1 VKYDLLIAAGHI
13 EDPARGLGGPGY
25 VATTGN
31 RIALAAIETEGGEA
45 PPAQR
50 RLDYP
55 DGVLLP
61 GLVDMHAHP
70 AIEDSKYG
78 IDPDEHFLPRGSTT
92 VMSQGDAGARNWPR
106 YRERVI
112 EGSRTRVRMAI
123 NLAASGESN
132 SGFSLGDPAEADV
145 NACVE
150 AIRDGGDLIW
160 GIAINVAEAVC
171 GDSDP
176 REMLRRAIQVGEAT
190 DRPLLV
196 GTRHDEDFPLDEV
209 LEQLRPGDVVTY
221 CLHGL
226 VDRIARDGRVLDCVW
241 QARERGVLF
250 DSGHGMGSFDFEV
263 AETAIKE
270 GFLPDTIST
279 DQYRRHV
286 GSNPQHDLPLTVSK
300 LLAAGMRADDAWP
313 RITSRP
319 AELLGLA
326 GEVGTLAP
334 GACADLVIL
343 TEGSE
348 TVALRDVSGNERP
361 GRIWSAAAVVR
372 DGEVITPLAGW
383 RPSGILDASGR
394 VACLSPD
401 APQSRFLTNPQASA
415 RVPP

>member
-1 VKYDLLIAAGHI
+1 MEYDLLIAAGRI
-13 EDPARGLGGPGY
+13 EDPARRLGGPGY
-25 VATTGN
+25 VATSGD
-31 RIALAAIETEGGEA
+31 RIAITAIGPDADEVPEA
-45 PPAQR
+45 GRQ
-50 RLDYP
+50 LDFP
-55 DGVLLP
+55 DGLLLP

-78 IDPDEHFLPRGSTT
+78 IDPDVHFLPRGSTT
-92 VMSQGDAGARNWPR
+92 VMSQGDAGARNWAR
-106 YRERVI
+106 YRERLI
-112 EGSRTRVRMAI
+112 DRARTRVRMAI
-123 NLAASGESN
+123 NLSASGESN
-132 SGFSLGDPAEADV
+132 PGFSLGDLAEADV
-145 NACVE
+145 DACVS
-150 AIRDGGDLIW
+150 AIRDGGELIW

-171 GDSDP
+171 GDCDP
-176 REMLRRAIQVGEAT
+176 REMLRRAIQAGEAT

-196 GTRHDEDFPLDEV
+196 GTRHADDFPLDEL

-250 DSGHGMGSFDFEV
+250 DTGHGMGSFDFEV
-263 AETAIKE
+263 AETVIKE

-300 LLAAGMRADDAWP
+300 LLAVGMREDDAWP

-334 GACADLVIL
+334 GACADLVVL
-343 TEGSE
+343 TEAADE
-348 TVALRDVSGNERP
+348 VALRDVSGNERH

-372 DGEVITPLAGW
+372 DGEVVTP
-383 RPSGILDASGR
+383 PGR
-394 VACLSPD
+394 
-401 APQSRFLTNPQASA
+401 
-415 RVPP
+415 

>member
-1 VKYDLLIAAGHI
+1 VEVDLLITAGRM
-13 EDPARGLGGPGY
+13 EDPARGLSGPGH
-25 VATTGN
+25 VATIAD
-31 RIALAAIETEGGEA
+31 RIAITTIGTEPDQA
-45 PPAQR
+45 PTAR
-50 RLDYP
+50 RQLDFP

-61 GLVDMHAHP
+61 GLVDLHAHP
-70 AIEDSKYG
+70 AVEDSKYG

-106 YRERVI
+106 YRERLI
-112 EGSRTRVRMAI
+112 ERARTRVRMAI
-123 NLAASGESN
+123 NLSASGESN
-132 SGFSLGDPAEADV
+132 PGFSLGDPAEADV
-145 NACVE
+145 DACVN

-171 GDSDP
+171 GETDP
-176 REMLRRAIQVGEAT
+176 REMLLRAIQVGEAT

-196 GTRHDEDFPLDEV
+196 GTRHNDDFPLDE
-209 LEQLRPGDVVTY
+209 LLSQLRPGDVVTY

-250 DSGHGMGSFDFEV
+250 DTGHGMGSFDFEV
-263 AETAIKE
+263 AETVIKE

-286 GSNPQHDLPLTVSK
+286 GSSPQHDLPLTVSK
-300 LLAAGMRADDAWP
+300 LLAVGMREEDAWP

-326 GEVGTLAP
+326 DEVGTLAP
-334 GACADLVIL
+334 GACADLVVL
-343 TEGSE
+343 TEGTDE
-348 TVALRDVSGNERP
+348 VALRDVSGNERP

-372 DGEVITPLAGW
+372 GGEQVTP
-383 RPSGILDASGR
+383 P
-394 VACLSPD
+394 
-401 APQSRFLTNPQASA
+401 A
-415 RVPP
+415 R

>member
-1 VKYDLLIAAGHI
+1 MLITAGRI
-13 EDPARGLGGPGY
+13 QDPSRGLCGPGF
-25 VATTGN
+25 VVTSGS
-31 RIALAAIETEGGEA
+31 RIATAVIGSEA
-45 PPAQR
+45 DEVPTARQ
-50 RLDYP
+50 RLDFP

-61 GLVDMHAHP
+61 GLVDLHAHP
-70 AIEDSKYG
+70 AVEDSKYG

-112 EGSRTRVRMAI
+112 ERARTRVRMAI

-132 SGFSLGDPAEADV
+132 PGHSLGDLAEADV
-145 NACVE
+145 DACVD
-150 AIRDGGDLIW
+150 AINDGGDLIW

-171 GDSDP
+171 GDCDP
-176 REMLRRAIQVGEAT
+176 REMLGRAIQVGEAT

-196 GTRHDEDFPLDEV
+196 GTRHDEDFPLDEL

-226 VDRIARDGRVLDCVW
+226 VDRIARGGRVLDCVW

-250 DSGHGMGSFDFEV
+250 DTGHGMGSFDFEV
-263 AETAIKE
+263 AETVIRE

-286 GSNPQHDLPLTVSK
+286 GSDPQHDLPLTVSK
-300 LLAAGMRADDAWP
+300 LLAVGMREEDAWP

-319 AELLGLA
+319 AELLNLA
-326 GEVGTLAP
+326 GEIGTLTP
-334 GACADLVIL
+334 GACADLVVL
-343 TEGSE
+343 EQANE
-348 TVALRDVSGNERP
+348 DVALRDISGNVRP

-372 DGEVITPLAGW
+372 DGDV
-383 RPSGILDASGR
+383 
-394 VACLSPD
+394 VAPV
-401 APQSRFLTNPQASA
+401 AQ
-415 RVPP
+415 

>member
-1 VKYDLLIAAGHI
+1 MEYDLLIAAGRI
-13 EDPARGLGGPGY
+13 EDPARGHSGPGF
-25 VATTGN
+25 VATSGD
-31 RIALAAIETEGGEA
+31 RIATTAIGTEADETPTA
-45 PPAQR
+45 RR

-70 AIEDSKYG
+70 AIEGSKYG
-78 IDPDEHFLPRGSTT
+78 IDPDVHFLPRGSTT
-92 VMSQGDAGARNWPR
+92 VMSQGDAGARNWPH
-106 YRERVI
+106 YRERLI
-112 EGSRTRVRMAI
+112 ERARTRVRMAI
-123 NLAASGESN
+123 NLSASGESN
-132 SGFSLGDPAEADV
+132 PGFSLGDPAEADV
-145 NACVE
+145 EACVD

-160 GIAINVAEAVC
+160 GVAINVAEAVC
-171 GDSDP
+171 GETDP
-176 REMLRRAIQVGEAT
+176 REMLRRAVQVGEAT

-196 GTRHDEDFPLDEV
+196 GTRHDEDFPLDEL

-250 DSGHGMGSFDFEV
+250 DTGHGMGSFDFEV
-263 AETAIKE
+263 AETVIKE

-300 LLAAGMRADDAWP
+300 LLAAGMREEDAWP

-334 GACADLVIL
+334 GACADLVVL
-343 TEGSE
+343 TEAADE
-348 TVALRDVSGNERP
+348 VALRDVSGNERP

-372 DGEVITPLAGW
+372 DGELIWP
-383 RPSGILDASGR
+383 PS
-394 VACLSPD
+394 
-401 APQSRFLTNPQASA
+401 Q
-415 RVPP
+415 

>member
-1 VKYDLLIAAGHI
+1 MHLVKHDLLITAGRI
-13 EDPARGLGGPGY
+13 EDPARCLRGPGY
-25 VATTGN
+25 VATTGD
-31 RIALAAIETEGGEA
+31 RIVIAAIGSKSQAA
-45 PPAQR
+45 PTARR

-78 IDPDEHFLPRGSTT
+78 IDPDVHFLPRGSTT

-106 YRERVI
+106 YRERLI
-112 EGSRTRVRMAI
+112 ERARTRVRMAI
-123 NLAASGESN
+123 NLSASGESN
-132 SGFSLGDPAEADV
+132 PGFSLGDLAEADV
-145 NACVE
+145 DACVN
-150 AIRDGGDLIW
+150 AIRDGGELIW

-171 GDSDP
+171 GDTDP
-176 REMLRRAIQVGEAT
+176 REMLRRAIQAGEAT

-196 GTRHDEDFPLDEV
+196 GTRHADDFPLDE
-209 LEQLRPGDVVTY
+209 LLDQLRPGDVVTY

-241 QARERGVLF
+241 QARDRGVLF
-250 DSGHGMGSFDFEV
+250 DTGHGMGSFDFDV
-263 AETAIKE
+263 AETVIKE

-300 LLAAGMRADDAWP
+300 LLAAGMREEDAWP

-319 AELLGLA
+319 AELLHLA

-334 GACADLVIL
+334 GACADLVVL
-343 TEGSE
+343 TEAGNE
-348 TVALRDVSGNERP
+348 VALRDISGKERP
-361 GRIWSAAAVVR
+361 GRIWRAEAVVR
-372 DGEVITPLAGW
+372 GGELVKPT
-383 RPSGILDASGR
+383 
-394 VACLSPD
+394 
-401 APQSRFLTNPQASA
+401 SR
-415 RVPP
+415 